1 MIVTNGMTGPLENL
15 RKLRGLSPS
24 KVCTMVLER
33 SVLLKNSVTGSGLP
47 EMMMMKCKS
56 YTFVGIVSDLKPLNE
71 NTLPYSLH
79 RTVTLISS

>member
-24 KVCTMVLER
+24 KVCTMVLEC
-33 SVLLKNSVTGSGLP
+33 SVLLKNSVIGSGLP
-47 EMMMMKCKS
+47 EMMMKCKS